1 MNISFARLFMENRKK
16 QGSLDS
22 FFCSKAKQ
30 PKLQLNEEPDNVKET
45 GTPVEAEK
53 PTQRRFQQ
61 SWKTKYVWL
70 KYAEAKDAMYCT
82 LCQDNG
88 KNNSFTAGNSNFRT
102 STLQRHVV
110 HSDHRA
116 SVLAKSMEGNLV
128 KAVTSAL
135 KGREKAVDV
144 AMKAVYWLCKEG
156 IATRKYFSLLSFLE
170 LLNAPFV
177 QDLKCGE
184 NASYSTD
191 VIANEIQDAIAEVIR
206 ENITK
211 DLQES
216 PCISI
221 LVDES
226 TDISVTKMLVIYARL
241 VKLETFKPETR
252 FVTNVHVA
260 DGTAA
265 TITESI
271 TKALNQ
277 RNVPLQKVTGL
288 GSDGASVMTSNKE
301 GVTGKLQRLNPKI
314 VNIHCIAHRLQL
326 CVSQAANKVKY
337 LKEFQELLTNIF
349 YYFKKSALRNEKL
362 KAIQEVLKEPKMK
375 YKEIHQVRWLS
386 FYKALETLY
395 LTWDS
400 LVTFFEQEVA
410 NKQDKDGKIKGYI
423 KKLTEY
429 DFVASIHMMMEVMP
443 NIMELTL
450 VFQTRDLDCSII
462 APAVQACITEL
473 TKYRNDELSPRRKT
487 YLQKFV
493 EDTGSQGETEQSEP
507 SRELRFKSHKLVARG
522 GRTPRES
529 FQTIMHNF
537 LDAVLDNLNTR
548 FPQGSKNI
556 ISAFGIVSMRPL
568 CFVLSMGRWRI
579 GCFTNSFC

>member
-1 MNISFARLFMENRKK
+1 M
-16 QGSLDS
+16 
-22 FFCSKAKQ
+22 
-30 PKLQLNEEPDNVKET
+30 
-45 GTPVEAEK
+45 
-53 PTQRRFQQ
+53 
-61 SWKTKYVWL
+61 
-70 KYAEAKDAMYCT
+70 
-82 LCQDNG
+82 
-88 KNNSFTAGNSNFRT
+88 
-102 STLQRHVV
+102 
-110 HSDHRA
+110 
-116 SVLAKSMEGNLV
+116 
-128 KAVTSAL
+128 
-135 KGREKAVDV
+135 
-144 AMKAVYWLCKEG
+144 
-156 IATRKYFSLLSFLE
+156 
-170 LLNAPFV
+170 
-177 QDLKCGE
+177 
-184 NASYSTD
+184 
-191 VIANEIQDAIAEVIR
+191 QDAIAEVIT

-211 DLQES
+211 GLQES

-241 VKLETFKPETR
+241 AKLETFKPETH

-260 DGTAA
+260 DGIAA
-265 TITESI
+265 RITESI

-277 RNVPLQKVTGL
+277 TNVPLQKVTGL
-288 GSDGASVMTSNKE
+288 GSDGASEMTSNKD
-301 GVTGKLQRLNPKI
+301 GVTGKLQRLNPEM
-314 VNIHCIAHRLQL
+314 VNIHCTAHRLI
-326 CVSQAANKVKY
+326 
-337 LKEFQELLTNIF
+337 ELLTNIF

-362 KAIQEVLKEPKMK
+362 KAIQEVLNKPKMK

-429 DFVASIHMMMEVMP
+429 DFAARIHMMMDVMP

-450 VFQTRDLDCSII
+450 VFQKRDLDCSII

-487 YLQKFV
+487 FLQKFV
-493 EDTGSQGETEQSEP
+493 EDTGSQGETEQSEQ
-507 SRELRFKSHKLVARG
+507 SRELRFKSHKLVTRG

-548 FPQGSKNI
+548 FPQGS
-556 ISAFGIVSMRPL
+556 
-568 CFVLSMGRWRI
+568 
-579 GCFTNSFC
+579 

>member
-1 MNISFARLFMENRKK
+1 
-16 QGSLDS
+16 
-22 FFCSKAKQ
+22 
-30 PKLQLNEEPDNVKET
+30 
-45 GTPVEAEK
+45 
-53 PTQRRFQQ
+53 
-61 SWKTKYVWL
+61 
-70 KYAEAKDAMYCT
+70 
-82 LCQDNG
+82 
-88 KNNSFTAGNSNFRT
+88 
-102 STLQRHVV
+102 
-110 HSDHRA
+110 
-116 SVLAKSMEGNLV
+116 
-128 KAVTSAL
+128 
-135 KGREKAVDV
+135 
-144 AMKAVYWLCKEG
+144 
-156 IATRKYFSLLSFLE
+156 
-170 LLNAPFV
+170 
-177 QDLKCGE
+177 
-184 NASYSTD
+184 
-191 VIANEIQDAIAEVIR
+191 
-206 ENITK
+206 
-211 DLQES
+211 
-216 PCISI
+216 
-221 LVDES
+221 VDES
-226 TDISVTKMLVIYARL
+226 TDISVTKMLVIYARV
-241 VKLETFKPETR
+241 VKLETFRPETR

-337 LKEFQELLTNIF
+337 WKEFQELLTNIF

-362 KAIQEVLKEPKMK
+362 KAIQEVLNEPKMK

-400 LVTFFEQEVA
+400 LVTSFEQEVA

-423 KKLTEY
+423 KELTEY
-429 DFVASIHMMMEVMP
+429 DFVASTHMMMDVMP

-450 VFQTRDLDCSII
+450 VFQKRDLDCSII

-487 YLQKFV
+487 FLQKFV
-493 EDTGSQGETEQSEP
+493 EDTGSQGETEQS
-507 SRELRFKSHKLVARG
+507 RELRFKTHKLVAGG

-537 LDAVLDNLNTR
+537 LHSVLDNLNTR

-556 ISAFGIVSMRPL
+556 ISAFGILSMRPL
-568 CFVLSMGRWRI
+568 SFVS
-579 GCFTNSFC
+579 TNEVSVYGEMNNWMFY

>member
-1 MNISFARLFMENRKK
+1 
-16 QGSLDS
+16 
-22 FFCSKAKQ
+22 
-30 PKLQLNEEPDNVKET
+30 
-45 GTPVEAEK
+45 
-53 PTQRRFQQ
+53 
-61 SWKTKYVWL
+61 
-70 KYAEAKDAMYCT
+70 MYCT
-82 LCQDNG
+82 LCQENG
-88 KNNSFTAGNSNFRT
+88 KNNNSFTAGNSNFPT
-102 STLQRHVV
+102 STLERHVV

-116 SVLAKSMEGNLV
+116 SVLAKSIEGNLV

-144 AMKAVYWLCKEG
+144 AMKAVYWLRKEG
-156 IATRKYFSLLSFLE
+156 IATRKYSSLLSFLE
-170 LLNAPFV
+170 LLNTPFV

-184 NASYSTD
+184 NAWYSSD
-191 VIANEIQDAIAEVIR
+191 VIANEMQDAIAEVIR

-211 DLQES
+211 NLQES

-301 GVTGKLQRLNPKI
+301 GVTGKLQQLNPKI

-326 CVSQAANKVKY
+326 CFFQAANKVKY

-349 YYFKKSALRNEKL
+349 YYFKKSALQNEKL
-362 KAIQEVLKEPKMK
+362 KAIQEVLNEPKMK

-429 DFVASIHMMMEVMP
+429 DFVASIHMVMDVMP

-450 VFQTRDLDCSII
+450 VFQKSDLDCSII

-473 TKYRNDELSPRRKT
+473 TKYRNEELSPRRKT
-487 YLQKFV
+487 FLQKFV
-493 EDTGSQGETEQSEP
+493 EDTGWQGETEQSEQ
-507 SRELRFKSHKLVARG
+507 SRELHFKSHKLVSRG
-522 GRTPRES
+522 GHTPRES
-529 FQTIMHNF
+529 FQTIMNNF

-548 FPQGSKNI
+548 FLQGSKNI
-556 ISAFGIVSMRPL
+556 ISSFGILSMRPL
-568 CFVLSMGRWRI
+568 SFVS
-579 GCFTNSFC
+579 TNEESVWGDEELDVLLTRFAKEEAGSPALVNELAARHEWSLLKPLVLKQKYS